1 MGGRANERV
10 SERADGQTNERLV
23 ERATNGRMHHTH
35 HVVCHSLCC
44 VSRSCVLRYIKINS
58 VLSLKNQNMLNDVPK
73 GLLRSSGS
81 TEVDVRED
89 EEQTIKFQE
98 IIDLLV
104 AAGYFRARIKG
115 LSNFDKVVGGMTW
128 CIESCN
134 FDVDVDLLFQEN
146 LTIGQKISLTEK
158 IVIMLP
164 KMNCPY
170 RIEPHQIQG
179 LDCIHIFPVI
189 QWLVKRSMEMRQE
202 MADFVRAFAL
212 NQFHKKHSFS
222 EDSEIGATVNENII
236 RNLHLVKKAYEPR
249 RLFKQKEDFVTDES
263 NRFIGTVLEYEAA
276 FEAVKNTSA
285 TTSMESKSSDS
296 RNESNNERNN
306 EKNTT
311 EQITAA
317 LSVIEENSMRL
328 SVSTVGNIV
337 GIQAQEIAKVA
348 EKYASM
354 TTSAVKDGNATD
366 SSRAL
371 IALQKQKTTLQ
382 SRVRKLTKERDNL
395 SDKLSEIV
403 EKVKEHRV
411 RRDTIERSFKKIRE
425 IGINDNDSVF
435 KRLEELLSV
444 HEGLKEQE
452 HNFREQCKSDLNL
465 LRGMLQEI
473 ENGTPVEEED
483 RVKEYEE
490 QKEAI
495 TRVRLQ
501 LAKKNRIIAS
511 LTRQLDDVPGR
522 SELTQY
528 QRRFMELYN
537 QVSAKHKE
545 TKQYYTLYNT
555 LDDTKLYISKELS
568 LLNSIQDNY
577 NEAMASTSGKEQF
590 LKQFESIVAGVKRN
604 KTMVEKRCADE
615 KGRRDTLSRQLVTLV
630 EQQRKYVAAVRQ
642 LTIECR
648 KNEALLAQL
657 RGP

>member
-1 MGGRANERV
+1 
-10 SERADGQTNERLV
+10 
-23 ERATNGRMHHTH
+23 
-35 HVVCHSLCC
+35 
-44 VSRSCVLRYIKINS
+44 
-58 VLSLKNQNMLNDVPK
+58 MLNDMPK
-73 GLLRSSGS
+73 RLLRSSES

-89 EEQTIKFQE
+89 EEQATKFQE

-115 LSNFDKVVGGMTW
+115 LSNFDKVIGGMTW

-158 IVIMLP
+158 IVVMLP

-189 QWLVKRSMEMRQE
+189 QWLVKRSMEMRQD

-212 NQFHKKHSFS
+212 NQFHKKHFFS
-222 EDSEIGATVNENII
+222 EDADIGARANENII
-236 RNLHLVKKAYEPR
+236 RNLCSVKKAYEPQ
-249 RLFKQKEDFVTDES
+249 RLFKQKEDFVKDES
-263 NRFIGTVLEYEAA
+263 SRFIGTVLEYEAP
-276 FEAVKNTSA
+276 FEAVKDTCA
-285 TTSMESKSSDS
+285 TTSIDSKSSDS
-296 RNESNNERNN
+296 RNESSNKRN
-306 EKNTT
+306 EKNTA
-311 EQITAA
+311 EQITAI

-354 TTSAVKDGNATD
+354 ATSEVEDGDATD

-382 SRVRKLTKERDNL
+382 SRVRKLTKERDSL
-395 SDKLSEIV
+395 SDKLAEII
-403 EKVKEHRV
+403 EKIKEHHTKRE
-411 RRDTIERSFKKIRE
+411 TIKSSFKKIRE
-425 IGINDNDSVF
+425 IGINDNDSIF

-465 LRGMLQEI
+465 VRGMLQEI

-495 TRVRLQ
+495 IRVRLQ

-590 LKQFESIVAGVKRN
+590 LKQFETIVAGVKRN
-604 KTMVEKRCADE
+604 KAMVEKRCADE
-615 KGRRDTLSRQLVTLV
+615 KGRRDALSRQLVTLV

>member
-1 MGGRANERV
+1 MTQGVGAL
-10 SERADGQTNERLV
+10 DCTNYNKL
-23 ERATNGRMHHTH
+23 
-35 HVVCHSLCC
+35 SLLI
-44 VSRSCVLRYIKINS
+44 VNILKKNS
-58 VLSLKNQNMLNDVPK
+58 VLPLKNQNMLNDVPK
-73 GLLRSSGS
+73 RLLRSSES

-89 EEQTIKFQE
+89 EEQTTKFQE

-158 IVIMLP
+158 IVVMLP

-179 LDCIHIFPVI
+179 LDCIHIFPVV

-222 EDSEIGATVNENII
+222 EDCEVGATANENVI
-236 RNLHLVKKAYEPR
+236 RNLRSVKKVYEPR
-249 RLFKQKEDFVTDES
+249 RLFKQKEDFVKDES
-263 NRFIGTVLEYEAA
+263 NRFIGTILEYEAP
-276 FEAVKNTSA
+276 FEAVKNSSA
-285 TTSMESKSSDS
+285 TTTSTECKSNDS
-296 RNESNNERNN
+296 RNESSNKKN

-317 LSVIEENSMRL
+317 LSIIEEHSRL
-328 SVSTVGNIV
+328 SVSIVGNIV

-348 EKYASM
+348 EKYAAM
-354 TTSAVKDGNATD
+354 ATSEIKDGDATD

-382 SRVRKLTKERDNL
+382 SRVRKLTKERDTL
-395 SDKLSEIV
+395 SDKLVEIV
-403 EKVKEHRV
+403 EKVKEYRT
-411 RRDTIERSFKKIRE
+411 RRETIERSFKKIRE
-425 IGINDNDSVF
+425 IGINDNDSIF

-452 HNFREQCKSDLNL
+452 YNFREQCKSDLNL

-590 LKQFESIVAGVKRN
+590 LKQFETIVAGVKRN
-604 KTMVEKRCADE
+604 KAMVRWK
-615 KGRRDTLSRQLVTLV
+615 
-630 EQQRKYVAAVRQ
+630 
-642 LTIECR
+642 IMI
-648 KNEALLAQL
+648 
-657 RGP
+657 

>member
-1 MGGRANERV
+1 
-10 SERADGQTNERLV
+10 
-23 ERATNGRMHHTH
+23 
-35 HVVCHSLCC
+35 
-44 VSRSCVLRYIKINS
+44 
-58 VLSLKNQNMLNDVPK
+58 MLNDVSK
-73 GLLRSSGS
+73 RLSKSSES
-81 TEVDVRED
+81 TEADVRED
-89 EEQTIKFQE
+89 EEQAIKFQE

-115 LSNFDKVVGGMTW
+115 LSPFDKVIGGITW

-158 IVIMLP
+158 IVVMLI
-164 KMNCPY
+164 KMNCPH

-202 MADFVRAFAL
+202 MAGFVRSFAL

-222 EDSEIGATVNENII
+222 EDSQIGVAIKENVV
-236 RNLHLVKKAYEPR
+236 RNLCLVRKAYEPR
-249 RLFKQKEDFVTDES
+249 RLFKQKEGVIKDTS
-263 NRFIGTVLEYEAA
+263 SRFIATILEYEAP
-276 FEAVKNTSA
+276 FDVVKNAAAMS
-285 TTSMESKSSDS
+285 SSSKSKTNDS
-296 RNESNNERNN
+296 KHESSTEND

-311 EQITAA
+311 EEITAA
-317 LSVIEENSMRL
+317 LAIIEENTARL
-328 SVSTVGNIV
+328 SMSTVGNIV

-348 EKYASM
+348 EKYAAMS
-354 TTSAVKDGNATD
+354 TSDVEDNEVAG

-371 IALQKQKTTLQ
+371 IALQKQKAALQ
-382 SRVRKLTKERDNL
+382 SKVAKLNKEKDGL
-395 SDKLSEIV
+395 LDKVTETV
-403 EKVKEHRV
+403 ERTRQQREKKEAL
-411 RRDTIERSFKKIRE
+411 ERSFKKIQE
-425 IGINDNDSVF
+425 VGINDNDSVF
-435 KRLEELLSV
+435 KQLEELLSV
-444 HEGLKEQE
+444 HDGLKEQE

-465 LRGMLQEI
+465 FRGMLQEI
-473 ENGTPVEEED
+473 EDDAPAEEED

-490 QKEAI
+490 QKEAM
-495 TRVRLQ
+495 TRMRLQ
-501 LAKKNRIIAS
+501 LAKKNRTIAS

-522 SELTQY
+522 SELSQY

-555 LDDTKLYISKELS
+555 LDDTKLYLSKELT

-577 NEAMASTSGKEQF
+577 NEAMASASGKEQF
-590 LKQFESIVAGVKRN
+590 LKQFETIVTGVKRN
-604 KTMVEKRCADE
+604 KTMVEKRCIDE
-615 KGRRDTLSRQLVTLV
+615 KCRRDALSRQLVTLV

-648 KNEALLAQL
+648 KNEALLAQI

>member
-1 MGGRANERV
+1 M
-10 SERADGQTNERLV
+10 
-23 ERATNGRMHHTH
+23 
-35 HVVCHSLCC
+35 
-44 VSRSCVLRYIKINS
+44 
-58 VLSLKNQNMLNDVPK
+58 LSLKNQNMLNDVPK

>member
-1 MGGRANERV
+1 
-10 SERADGQTNERLV
+10 
-23 ERATNGRMHHTH
+23 
-35 HVVCHSLCC
+35 
-44 VSRSCVLRYIKINS
+44 
-58 VLSLKNQNMLNDVPK
+58 MLNDIPK
-73 GLLRSSGS
+73 RLSKSSEA

-89 EEQTIKFQE
+89 EEQATKFQE

-158 IVIMLP
+158 IVVMLP

-202 MADFVRAFAL
+202 MAGFVRSFAL

-222 EDSEIGATVNENII
+222 EDSEIGATANENII
-236 RNLHLVKKAYEPR
+236 RNLRSVKKAYEPR
-249 RLFKQKEDFVTDES
+249 RLFKQKEGYVKDES
-263 NRFIGTVLEYEAA
+263 SRFISTVLEYEAP
-276 FEAVKNTSA
+276 FDAVTN
-285 TTSMESKSSDS
+285 KSSTASIDS
-296 RNESNNERNN
+296 KANNSKCESNNEKN
-306 EKNTT
+306 EKNIT

-317 LSVIEENSMRL
+317 LAVIEENSARL

-348 EKYASM
+348 EKYATMFYFGKTEDS
-354 TTSAVKDGNATD
+354 GATD

-371 IALQKQKTTLQ
+371 ITLQKQKAILQ
-382 SRVRKLTKERDNL
+382 SRARKLAKERDSL
-395 SDKLSEIV
+395 SDKLTELV
-403 EKVKEHRV
+403 DKTKEHR
-411 RRDTIERSFKKIRE
+411 TKKEAIERSFKKIQE

-465 LRGMLQEI
+465 FRDMLQEI
-473 ENGTPVEEED
+473 ENGAPAEEED
-483 RVKEYEE
+483 RIKEYQE
-490 QKEAI
+490 QKEAVA
-495 TRVRLQ
+495 RVRLQ
-501 LAKKNRIIAS
+501 LAKKNRAIAS

-555 LDDTKLYISKELS
+555 LDDTKLYLSKELS

-577 NEAMASTSGKEQF
+577 NEAMASASCKEQF
-590 LKQFESIVAGVKRN
+590 LKQFETIVAGVKRN
-604 KTMVEKRCADE
+604 KAMVEKRCTDE
-615 KGRRDTLSRQLVTLV
+615 KTRRDALSRQLVTLI

-657 RGP
+657 RGS

>member
-1 MGGRANERV
+1 MA
-10 SERADGQTNERLV
+10 
-23 ERATNGRMHHTH
+23 ATVKN
-35 HVVCHSLCC
+35 
-44 VSRSCVLRYIKINS
+44 RS
-58 VLSLKNQNMLNDVPK
+58 MLNDVPK
-73 GLLRSSGS
+73 RLSRSSES
-81 TEVDVRED
+81 TEADVRED
-89 EEQTIKFQE
+89 EEQTTKFQE

-115 LSNFDKVVGGMTW
+115 LSNFDKVIGGMTW
-128 CIESCN
+128 CIKSCN

-158 IVIMLP
+158 IVAMLP

-202 MADFVRAFAL
+202 MAGFVRSFAL
-212 NQFHKKHSFS
+212 NQFNKKHSFS
-222 EDSEIGATVNENII
+222 EHVENGATTNKTVIK
-236 RNLHLVKKAYEPR
+236 NLHLIKKAYEPR
-249 RLFKQKEDFVTDES
+249 RLFKQKEGFIKDES
-263 NRFIGTVLEYEAA
+263 SRFIGTVLEYEAPFDA
-276 FEAVKNTSA
+276 IK
-285 TTSMESKSSDS
+285 TTSVLTKSKS
-296 RNESNNERNN
+296 NNSKHELNN
-306 EKNTT
+306 DKNGKNTT
-311 EQITAA
+311 EHITAA
-317 LSVIEENSMRL
+317 LAIIEENSMRL
-328 SVSTVGNIV
+328 SVNTVGNIV
-337 GIQAQEIAKVA
+337 DIQVQEIAKA
-348 EKYASM
+348 TEKYAAMSISKAKNSG
-354 TTSAVKDGNATD
+354 TTDLSH
-366 SSRAL
+366 AL
-371 IALQKQKTTLQ
+371 IALHKQKATLQ
-382 SRVRKLTKERDNL
+382 SRICKLTKERDGL
-395 SDKLSEIV
+395 SNKLIEII
-403 EKVKEHRV
+403 EKIKEHRAKREAV
-411 RRDTIERSFKKIRE
+411 ENSFKKIQE

-435 KRLEELLSV
+435 KQLEELLSV
-444 HEGLKEQE
+444 HDGLKEQE

-465 LRGMLQEI
+465 FRGMLQEV
-473 ENGTPVEEED
+473 EDDAPAEEED
-483 RVKEYEE
+483 CVKEYKE
-490 QKEAI
+490 QKEAVI
-495 TRVRLQ
+495 RMRLQ

-511 LTRQLDDVPGR
+511 LMRQMDDVPGR

-577 NEAMASTSGKEQF
+577 NEAMASSSGKEQF
-590 LKQFESIVAGVKRN
+590 LKQFETIVAGVKRN
-604 KTMVEKRCADE
+604 KGMVEKRCTDE
-615 KGRRDTLSRQLVTLV
+615 KNRRDALSRQLVILV

>member
-1 MGGRANERV
+1 
-10 SERADGQTNERLV
+10 
-23 ERATNGRMHHTH
+23 
-35 HVVCHSLCC
+35 
-44 VSRSCVLRYIKINS
+44 
-58 VLSLKNQNMLNDVPK
+58 MLNDVPK
-73 GLLRSSGS
+73 RLLRSSES

-89 EEQTIKFQE
+89 EEQTTKFQE
-98 IIDLLV
+98 IINLLV

-158 IVIMLP
+158 IVVMLP

-179 LDCIHIFPVI
+179 LDCIHIFPVV

-222 EDSEIGATVNENII
+222 KDSEVGATANENVI
-236 RNLHLVKKAYEPR
+236 RNLRSVKKAYEPR
-249 RLFKQKEDFVTDES
+249 RLFKQKEDFVKDES
-263 NRFIGTVLEYEAA
+263 NRFIGTVLEYEAP

-285 TTSMESKSSDS
+285 TTTSTESKSNDS
-296 RNESNNERNN
+296 RNESSNEKN

-317 LSVIEENSMRL
+317 LSVIEEHSMRL

-348 EKYASM
+348 EKYAAM
-354 TTSAVKDGNATD
+354 ATSEIKDGDATD

-382 SRVRKLTKERDNL
+382 SRVRKLMKERDSL
-395 SDKLSEIV
+395 SDKLVEIV
-403 EKVKEHRV
+403 EKVKEYRT
-411 RRDTIERSFKKIRE
+411 RRETIERSFKKIRE
-425 IGINDNDSVF
+425 IGINDNDSIF

-473 ENGTPVEEED
+473 ENGAPVEEED

-537 QVSAKHKE
+537 QAYCLQFQPS
-545 TKQYYTLYNT
+545 TK
-555 LDDTKLYISKELS
+555 KLNNIIRCTILS
-568 LLNSIQDNY
+568 MIQNC
-577 NEAMASTSGKEQF
+577 T
-590 LKQFESIVAGVKRN
+590 
-604 KTMVEKRCADE
+604 
-615 KGRRDTLSRQLVTLV
+615 
-630 EQQRKYVAAVRQ
+630 
-642 LTIECR
+642 
-648 KNEALLAQL
+648 
-657 RGP
+657 

>member
-1 MGGRANERV
+1 
-10 SERADGQTNERLV
+10 
-23 ERATNGRMHHTH
+23 
-35 HVVCHSLCC
+35 
-44 VSRSCVLRYIKINS
+44 
-58 VLSLKNQNMLNDVPK
+58 MLNDMPK
-73 GLLRSSGS
+73 RLLRSSES

-89 EEQTIKFQE
+89 EEQATKFQE

-115 LSNFDKVVGGMTW
+115 LSNFDKVIGGMTW

-158 IVIMLP
+158 IVVMLP

-189 QWLVKRSMEMRQE
+189 QWLVKRSMEMRQD

-212 NQFHKKHSFS
+212 NQFHKKHFFS
-222 EDSEIGATVNENII
+222 EDADIGARANENII
-236 RNLHLVKKAYEPR
+236 RNLC
-249 RLFKQKEDFVTDES
+249 S
-263 NRFIGTVLEYEAA
+263 
-276 FEAVKNTSA
+276 VKNTA
-285 TTSMESKSSDS
+285 
-296 RNESNNERNN
+296 
-306 EKNTT
+306 
-311 EQITAA
+311 EQITAI

-354 TTSAVKDGNATD
+354 ATSEVEDGDATD

-382 SRVRKLTKERDNL
+382 SRVRKLTKERDSL
-395 SDKLSEIV
+395 SDKLAEII
-403 EKVKEHRV
+403 EKIKEHHTKRE
-411 RRDTIERSFKKIRE
+411 TIKSSFKKIRE
-425 IGINDNDSVF
+425 IGINDNDSIF

-465 LRGMLQEI
+465 VRGMLQEI

-495 TRVRLQ
+495 IRVRLQ

-590 LKQFESIVAGVKRN
+590 LKQFETIVAGVKRN
-604 KTMVEKRCADE
+604 KAMVEKRCADE
-615 KGRRDTLSRQLVTLV
+615 KGRRDALSRQLVTLV

>member
-1 MGGRANERV
+1 M
-10 SERADGQTNERLV
+10 
-23 ERATNGRMHHTH
+23 
-35 HVVCHSLCC
+35 
-44 VSRSCVLRYIKINS
+44 
-58 VLSLKNQNMLNDVPK
+58 PK
-73 GLLRSSGS
+73 RLLRSSES

-89 EEQTIKFQE
+89 EEQTTKFQE

-115 LSNFDKVVGGMTW
+115 LTNFDKVVGGMTW

-158 IVIMLP
+158 IVVMLP

-222 EDSEIGATVNENII
+222 EDSESGATANENII
-236 RNLHLVKKAYEPR
+236 RNLRSVKKAYEPR
-249 RLFKQKEDFVTDES
+249 RLFKQKEDFVKDES
-263 NRFIGTVLEYEAA
+263 SRFIGTVLEYEAP
-276 FEAVKNTSA
+276 FEAVKNTTMTA
-285 TTSMESKSSDS
+285 AESKSSDS
-296 RNESNNERNN
+296 RNESSN
-306 EKNTT
+306 EKNEKDTT

-328 SVSTVGNIV
+328 SVNTLGNIV

-348 EKYASM
+348 EKYATM
-354 TTSAVKDGNATD
+354 ATSEIGDGDATD

-382 SRVRKLTKERDNL
+382 SRVRKLTKERDSL
-395 SDKLSEIV
+395 SDKLTEIV
-403 EKVKEHRV
+403 EKVKEYRA
-411 RRDTIERSFKKIRE
+411 RKETIERSFKKIRE
-425 IGINDNDSVF
+425 IGINDNDSIF

-465 LRGMLQEI
+465 LRGMVQEI
-473 ENGTPVEEED
+473 ENGAPVEEED

-590 LKQFESIVAGVKRN
+590 LKQFETIVAGVKRN

>member
-1 MGGRANERV
+1 MYKSV
-10 SERADGQTNERLV
+10 TSE
-23 ERATNGRMHHTH
+23 
-35 HVVCHSLCC
+35 
-44 VSRSCVLRYIKINS
+44 
-58 VLSLKNQNMLNDVPK
+58 KNHNMLNDVPK
-73 GLLRSSGS
+73 RLLRSSEN
-81 TEVDVRED
+81 TEIDVRED
-89 EEQTIKFQE
+89 EEQITKFQE

-158 IVIMLP
+158 IVVMLP

-222 EDSEIGATVNENII
+222 EDSEIRTMANENII
-236 RNLHLVKKAYEPR
+236 KHLRSVKKAYEPR
-249 RLFKQKEDFVTDES
+249 RLFKQKEDFVKDES
-263 NRFIGTVLEYEAA
+263 NRFIGTVLEYEAP
-276 FEAVKNTSA
+276 FETVKNILT
-285 TTSMESKSSDS
+285 TTSTESKSSDS
-296 RNESNNERNN
+296 RNESSNEIS

-328 SVSTVGNIV
+328 SINTVGNIV

-348 EKYASM
+348 EKYAA
-354 TTSAVKDGNATD
+354 TSEIEDGEATD
-366 SSRAL
+366 SSHAL
-371 IALQKQKTTLQ
+371 ITLQKQKTTLQ
-382 SRVRKLTKERDNL
+382 SRVRKLVKERDNL
-395 SDKLSEIV
+395 SDKLTEIV
-403 EKVKEHRV
+403 EKVKEYRV
-411 RRDTIERSFKKIRE
+411 RRETIERSFKKIRE
-425 IGINDNDSVF
+425 IGINDNNSIF

-590 LKQFESIVAGVKRN
+590 LKQFETIVAGVKRN
-604 KTMVEKRCADE
+604 KTMVEKRCTDE

>member
-1 MGGRANERV
+1 
-10 SERADGQTNERLV
+10 
-23 ERATNGRMHHTH
+23 
-35 HVVCHSLCC
+35 
-44 VSRSCVLRYIKINS
+44 
-58 VLSLKNQNMLNDVPK
+58 MLNDMPK
-73 GLLRSSGS
+73 RLLRSSES

-89 EEQTIKFQE
+89 EEQATKFQE

-115 LSNFDKVVGGMTW
+115 LSNFDKVIGGMTW

-158 IVIMLP
+158 IVVMLP

-189 QWLVKRSMEMRQE
+189 QWLVKRSMEMRQD

-212 NQFHKKHSFS
+212 NQFHKKHFFS
-222 EDSEIGATVNENII
+222 EDADIGARANENII
-236 RNLHLVKKAYEPR
+236 RNLCSVKKAYEPQ
-249 RLFKQKEDFVTDES
+249 RLFKQKEDFVKDES
-263 NRFIGTVLEYEAA
+263 SRFIGTVLEYEAP
-276 FEAVKNTSA
+276 FEAVKDTCA
-285 TTSMESKSSDS
+285 TTSIDSKSSDS
-296 RNESNNERNN
+296 RNESSNKRN
-306 EKNTT
+306 EKNTA
-311 EQITAA
+311 EQITAI

-354 TTSAVKDGNATD
+354 ATSEVEDGDATD

-382 SRVRKLTKERDNL
+382 SRVRKLTKERDSL
-395 SDKLSEIV
+395 SDKLAEII
-403 EKVKEHRV
+403 EKIKEHHTKRE
-411 RRDTIERSFKKIRE
+411 TIKSSFKKIRE
-425 IGINDNDSVF
+425 IGINDNDSIF

-465 LRGMLQEI
+465 VRGMLQEI

-495 TRVRLQ
+495 IRVRLQ

-555 LDDTKLYISKELS
+555 LDDTKLYIKLWHQQVAK
-568 LLNSIQDNY
+568 NS
-577 NEAMASTSGKEQF
+577 S
-590 LKQFESIVAGVKRN
+590 
-604 KTMVEKRCADE
+604 
-615 KGRRDTLSRQLVTLV
+615 
-630 EQQRKYVAAVRQ
+630 
-642 LTIECR
+642 
-648 KNEALLAQL
+648 
-657 RGP
+657 